1 MSNSNLNLIES
12 MLKEIL
18 ELIEEEKKNGNTVY
32 TTNSTDNITYNSNLR
47 DKIVEIARKYIG
59 RKYVYGGKD
68 IETGIDCSGFTQLV
82 YKEAGV
88 KGIPQSWVNS
98 TGQRQWGVEV
108 KSPQLD
114 NARPGDLVC
123 YQGHVAIYVGNNKII
138 DAGSSV
144 KGVSERNVD
153 IMHIITIRNVIGD

>member
-1 MSNSNLNLIES
+1 MYNSNLNLIES

-32 TTNSTDNITYNSNLR
+32 TTNSTDNSTYNSNIR
-47 DKIVEIARKYIG
+47 DKVVEIARKYIG
-59 RKYVYGGKD
+59 RKYLYGGKN
-68 IETGIDCSGFTQLV
+68 IETGIDCSGFTQFV

-98 TGQRQWGVEV
+98 TGQREWGVET
-108 KSPQLD
+108 K
-114 NARPGDLVC
+114 NARPGDLIC

-144 KGVSERNVD
+144 KGVSERSMN
-153 IMHIITIRNVIGD
+153 IMPIITIRNVIGD